1 MAGLFKQQRYA
12 GAAAP
17 CTAAIRFSPMLA
29 HTPQPRLAAEA
40 SPVAGTAELGAEGA
54 RGQQLLSAFV
64 FNAAMLSCK
73 VKWAASRCS
82 GQHLHRYLRRKGL
95 WPEAA
100 RPPPASAASSQAA
113 AAERG
118 LRTKPIT
125 MVEAQCYILQAY
137 EYAQV
142 RCSRA

>member
-1 MAGLFKQQRYA
+1 
-12 GAAAP
+12 
-17 CTAAIRFSPMLA
+17 MLDGCHADA
-29 HTPQPRLAAEA
+29 HIHGRMIPTPQHRLAAEA
-40 SPVAGTAELGAEGA
+40 SPAAGTAELGVEGA

-64 FNAAMLSCK
+64 FNAALLSCK

-100 RPPPASAASSQAA
+100 RPPPSATAA
-113 AAERG
+113 AAHAAAGGRG
-118 LRTKPIT
+118 PRTKPIT
-125 MVEAQCYILQAY
+125 MVEAQCYMLQAY

-142 RCSRA
+142 E